1 MQNYS
6 LLIGWERMTGM
17 KKLLFRGS
25 FKVPLIFGVFSVLWI
40 VFSDKLAFAAA
51 PNLESAGLYSMV
63 KGLVYVI
70 LATTLLFILLRRD
83 ESHKDQLL
91 NEIAAVQRSFN
102 LLFEDNPQA
111 MWIYDNN
118 SLEIMA
124 VNPAACKVYGY
135 TPDEFR
141 KLKITDLRR
150 EEDIPSMI
158 KVLSEYKD
166 ELRQSGPWEHL
177 KKDGESIFVKVVSHP
192 LRSLGL
198 DSTLVSVVDLTEHK
212 KTLDELDTAMQE
224 RDDFESFGYTASHDL
239 KAPIRAILGYSD
251 LLQKEY
257 KKKLDDE
264 GNDFVQQIYKAGLT
278 MNEMLDDMLVLTGI
292 SRKPLEYERV
302 NFSEIVQET
311 MNTIRLQEPDRLLE
325 FIVQPNMNLIADKGV
340 VRLITQNL
348 LQNAWKY
355 TKKTS
360 KALVEVGSFENS
372 EVETIYF
379 VRDNGLGFD
388 QSLAEQI
395 FEPFTRAHKNLAYEG
410 MGIGLSIVRR
420 AVEHHDGRVWVEAE
434 PGKGACFYFTFQG
447 KGQSKTV

>member
-1 MQNYS
+1 M
-6 LLIGWERMTGM
+6 GM
-17 KKLLFRGS
+17 KRLQLKRSFR
-25 FKVPLIFGVFSVLWI
+25 VPLIFGVFSALWI
-40 VFSDKLAFAAA
+40 MFSDKIAFAMA

-63 KGLVYVI
+63 KGLVYVV
-70 LATTLLFILLRRD
+70 LATTLIFLLLRKD
-83 ESHKDQLL
+83 ESHKDQLM

-111 MWIYDNN
+111 MWIYENN

-135 TPDEFR
+135 TPEEFR

-150 EEDIPSMI
+150 EEDIPSML
-158 KVLSEYKD
+158 KLLTDYKD
-166 ELRQSGPWEHL
+166 ELRQSGPWEHI

-192 LRSLGL
+192 LRSVGL
-198 DSTLVSVVDLTEHK
+198 DSTLVSVIDLTEHK

-257 KKKLDDE
+257 KKKLDAE
-264 GNDFVQQIYKAGLT
+264 GNEFVQQIYKAGLT

-302 NFSEIVQET
+302 NLSEIVQET
-311 MNTIRLQEPDRLLE
+311 MDTLRLQDPERILE
-325 FIVQPNMNLIADKGV
+325 LTVQPNMMVIADKGV
-340 VRLITQNL
+340 IRLIAQNL

-355 TKKTS
+355 TKNTTN
-360 KALVEVGSFENS
+360 AHVEVGNFENN
-372 EVETIYF
+372 EGETVYF
-379 VRDNGLGFD
+379 VKDNGLGFD
-388 QSLAEQI
+388 QSFAEHI
-395 FEPFTRAHKNLAYEG
+395 FEPFTRAHKNAAYEG

-434 PGKGACFYFTFQG
+434 SGKGACFYFTLQQ
-447 KGQSKTV
+447 KERISA

>member
-1 MQNYS
+1 M
-6 LLIGWERMTGM
+6 GM
-17 KKLLFRGS
+17 KRLKLKRSFR
-25 FKVPLIFGVFSVLWI
+25 VPLIFGVFSVLWI
-40 VFSDKLAFAAA
+40 MFSDKLAFAAS
-51 PNLESAGLYSMV
+51 PNLESAGLYSMT

-70 LATTLLFILLRRD
+70 LATTLIFLLLRKD
-83 ESHKDQLL
+83 ESHKDQLM

-111 MWIYDNN
+111 MWIYENN

-124 VNPAACKVYGY
+124 VNPSACKVYGY

-150 EEDIPSMI
+150 EEDIPAML
-158 KVLSEYKD
+158 KVITDYKD

-192 LRSLGL
+192 LRSVGL
-198 DSTLVSVVDLTEHK
+198 DSTLVSIIDLTEQK
-212 KTLDELDTAMQE
+212 KALEELDNAMQE

-264 GNDFVQQIYKAGLT
+264 GNEFVQQIYKAGLT

-292 SRKPLEYERV
+292 SRKPLEYERI
-302 NFSEIVQET
+302 NLSEIVQET
-311 MNTIRLQEPDRLLE
+311 METLRLQDPERSLE
-325 FIVQPNMNLIADKGV
+325 LSVQPNMMVIADKGMI
-340 VRLITQNL
+340 RLIAQNL

-355 TKKTS
+355 TKNTINP
-360 KALVEVGSFENS
+360 LVEVGNIENDES
-372 EVETIYF
+372 ETVYF
-379 VRDNGLGFD
+379 IRDNGLGFD
-388 QSLAEQI
+388 QSSAEHI
-395 FEPFTRAHKNLAYEG
+395 FEPFTRVHKNVGYEG

-434 PGKGACFYFTFQG
+434 PGKGACFYFTLQE
-447 KGQSKTV
+447 KERIAKVLNQ

>member
-1 MQNYS
+1 
-6 LLIGWERMTGM
+6 M
-17 KKLLFRGS
+17 KKVHLKRS
-25 FKVPLIFGVFSVLWI
+25 FKVPLIFGVFSVMWI
-40 VFSDKLAFAAA
+40 MFSDKLAFAAA
-51 PNLESAGLYSMV
+51 PTLERAGLYSMV

-70 LATTLLFILLRRD
+70 LATILIFFLLRRD
-83 ESHKDQLL
+83 ESHKDQLM

-111 MWIYDNN
+111 MWIYDNK
-118 SLEIMA
+118 SLDIMA
-124 VNPAACKVYGY
+124 VNPAASKVYGY

-150 EEDIPSMI
+150 EEDVPAML
-158 KVLSEYKD
+158 KVISDYKD

-192 LRSLGL
+192 LRSVGL
-198 DSTLVSVVDLTEHK
+198 DSTLVSVIDLTEHK
-212 KTLDELDTAMQE
+212 KTLEELDTAMQE

-264 GNDFVQQIYKAGLT
+264 GNDFVRQIYKAGLT

-311 MNTIRLQEPDRLLE
+311 MNTIRLQEPDRSLE
-325 FIVQPNMNLIADKGV
+325 FTIQPNMIVIADKGV
-340 VRLITQNL
+340 VRLIVQNL

-355 TKKTS
+355 TKKTT
-360 KALVEVGSFENS
+360 KALVEVGNFENS
-372 EVETIYF
+372 EFETVYF

-395 FEPFTRAHKNLAYEG
+395 FEPFARAHKNAAYEG

-420 AVEHHDGRVWVEAE
+420 AVEHHDGRVWVKAE
-434 PGKGACFYFTFQG
+434 PGKGACFYFTLQE
-447 KGQSKTV
+447 KGLITNGLNQH

>member
-1 MQNYS
+1 MKG
-6 LLIGWERMTGM
+6 LLSKR
-17 KKLLFRGS
+17 S

-40 VFSDKLAFAAA
+40 MFSDKLAFAAA

-70 LATTLLFILLRRD
+70 LATTLIYFLLLKD
-83 ESHKDQLL
+83 ESRKDSLL

-135 TPDEFR
+135 SADEFR

-150 EEDIPSMI
+150 EEDIPAML
-158 KVLSEYKD
+158 KMFSEYKD
-166 ELRQSGPWEHL
+166 EMHQTGPWEHL
-177 KKDGESIFVKVVSHP
+177 KKDGDSIFVKVLSHP
-192 LRSLGL
+192 LRSVGL
-198 DSTLVSVVDLTEHK
+198 DSTLVSVMDLTEHK
-212 KTLDELDTAMQE
+212 KALEELDTAMQE
-224 RDDFESFGYTASHDL
+224 RDDFEAFGYTASHDL
-239 KAPIRAILGYSD
+239 KASIRAIIGYSD

-264 GNDFVQQIYKAGLT
+264 GNEFVQKIHKAGIT
-278 MNEMLDDMLVLTGI
+278 MNEMLDDMLILTGI

-302 NFSEIVQET
+302 NLSEVVQET
-311 MNTIRLQEPDRLLE
+311 MGTLKLQDPERLFELS
-325 FIVQPNMNLIADKGV
+325 VQPNMMVIADKGV
-340 VRLITQNL
+340 IRLIAQNL

-360 KALVEVGSFENS
+360 KALVEVGNFENGDG
-372 EVETIYF
+372 ETVYF
-379 VRDNGLGFD
+379 VKDNGLGFD
-388 QSLAEQI
+388 QAYADQI
-395 FEPFTRAHKNLAYEG
+395 FEPFTRAHKNAAYEG

-420 AVEHHDGRVWVEAE
+420 AVEHHDGRVWVESD
-434 PGKGACFYFTFQG
+434 PGKGTCFYFTLKQ
-447 KGQSKTV
+447 KEKAATH